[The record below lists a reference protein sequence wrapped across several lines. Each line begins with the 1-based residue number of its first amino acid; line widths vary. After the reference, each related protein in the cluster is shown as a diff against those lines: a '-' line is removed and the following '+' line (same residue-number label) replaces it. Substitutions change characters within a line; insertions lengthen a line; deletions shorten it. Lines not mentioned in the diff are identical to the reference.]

1 MRVYKAPNL
10 YTDNWEHIE
19 PRDNTEHGAYDVV
32 LKEDVTQL
40 KSIVQVMW
48 AEMEAGLDDGS
59 FDDWDP
65 LDVAVIRSVCEEAE
79 ALLGPEQKEKNDPK
93 QKEKNDV

>member
-10 YTDNWEHIE
+10 YTDNWAHIE
-19 PRDNTEHGAYDVV
+19 PRDNTEYGAYDVV
-32 LKEDVTQL
+32 LQEDVAQL
-40 KSIVQVMW
+40 KSLLQVMW

-65 LDVAVIRSVCEEAE
+65 LDVAVIRSACKKAE
-79 ALLGPEQKEKNDPK
+79 ALLNNE
-93 QKEKNDV
+93 